1 MTSNK
6 LYSEMVDIRQRLWIA
21 LLIVDFSSLFKT
33 RLRSLFPSSQL
44 RFEVRKLGGNFAAN
58 FKTNFRTLKQTSE
71 VQSTHGVTYVM
82 ACEEL
87 TDFLGN
93 IEQKIGK
100 ESYEIITNTL
110 RHNFTSRLSL
120 KLPDPENLDVI
131 FAKRK
136 LPLGSRK
143 ILDYHLGLLR
153 NESPLSKPKPQR
165 TDPACEESSADSK
178 PKVRH
183 CFTQNSCKY
192 KSTYSFFN
200 IAKKQVY
207 PDTKQFTC
215 SRQHFYS

>member
-1 MTSNK
+1 
-6 LYSEMVDIRQRLWIA
+6 
-21 LLIVDFSSLFKT
+21 
-33 RLRSLFPSSQL
+33 
-44 RFEVRKLGGNFAAN
+44 
-58 FKTNFRTLKQTSE
+58 
-71 VQSTHGVTYVM
+71 M

-110 RHNFTSRLSL
+110 RDNFTSRLSL
-120 KLPDPENLDVI
+120 KLLDPENVDVI
-131 FAKRK
+131 FAKSK

-143 ILDYHLGLLR
+143 ILDYHWDLLR

-165 TDPACEESSADSK
+165 TDPAGEESSADSK

-192 KSTYSFFN
+192 KSTSWKFVLRVYASFSDDCENAFL
-200 IAKKQVY
+200 I
-207 PDTKQFTC
+207 
-215 SRQHFYS
+215 